1 MELKEKFIVSAKDY
15 HEFNEVLLVLNHA
28 LKSGKMDFKEVG
40 YVDDCYKAVFYQKNK
55 PVSQSQLVTLLL
67 EEHKNEFSNLNDVK
81 AYFQDHDL
89 TFKEEDLNKG
99 IESITDFYKKPKAKK
114 KM

>member
-1 MELKEKFIVSAKDY
+1 MELKNQFIVSAKDY
-15 HEFNEVLLVLNHA
+15 HEFNEVLLIINQA

-40 YVDDCYKAVFYQKNK
+40 YVDDCYKAVFYEKNK
-55 PVSQSQLVTLLL
+55 PVSKSQLVTLLL
-67 EEHKNEFSNLNDVK
+67 EEHKNEFSTLEEVK

-89 TFKEEDLNKG
+89 TFKEEELNQG
-99 IESITDFYKKPKAKK
+99 IESIANFYKKPKTKK